1 ERGGLE
7 NRCAGNSTQGSNPCL
22 SATLSTLNMMQ
33 DSDIWSGSCDRNFA
47 FSPVFFA
54 LRPILV
60 AQGTKICGT
69 YGMPS

>member
-1 ERGGLE
+1 
-7 NRCAGNSTQGSNPCL
+7 
-22 SATLSTLNMMQ
+22 LSTLNMMQ